1 MMLIIRIVM
10 LIISAAV
17 FVAGWDGIITLFD
30 MNKIIAFIIALILLQ
45 FPIILAIAALY
56 GAVNAWGW
64 PIWGAILLVM
74 WPLAFTIIVN
84 GISSVF
90 SLFSFSRSKEQ

>member
-1 MMLIIRIVM
+1 MLA
-10 LIISAAV
+10 ISAVV
-17 FVAGWDGIITLFD
+17 FFAGWDGIIIAFD
-30 MNKIIAFIIALILLQ
+30 MNKVIALIIALILLE

-74 WPLAFTIIVN
+74 WPLVFTIIMN
-84 GISSVF
+84 GVLSIF
-90 SLFSFSRSKEQ
+90 SLFGLSRLKNQ